1 MKFSMVRLRSPQV
14 FDGSTLL
21 TRSFRFAIWLI
32 VVTAFV
38 VSGCSSI
45 LGRGT
50 RDRGP
55 QKDVLATEPNIEPLV
70 FIADYAS
77 GAINATGG
85 MDVWMK
91 TKKLDLYGVVTVYE
105 PDDSFYLTEHHFEV
119 YPWLNSIKV
128 SAQEPLSRFVWQ
140 FSEGR
145 FNVLEGDEKVDVSP
159 SCLLSRAE
167 TGVSYR
173 DYAEAILNAITAP
186 LRFLDVSVG
195 FIKEPGPV
203 KMEGQWYYP
212 IAQTYPAQKASG
224 PGSEQMDVTPVE
236 GPRPAGTQP
245 YWSKVVFFQNRDS
258 PASGGQ
264 GSLVDMVWF
273 ADIDQK
279 KFLAVR
285 GYDYEEVQEGGVLVP
300 TRVEIFRTD
309 ARAVTEERLVK
320 IDFK

>member
-1 MKFSMVRLRSPQV
+1 MKFAI
-14 FDGSTLL
+14 FDSCPPFVW
-21 TRSFRFAIWLI
+21 RVKFAIWLI
-32 VVTAFV
+32 VVAAFI

-45 LGRGT
+45 FHRPSSILGPGTRDEERGT
-50 RDRGP
+50 RDLGP
-55 QKDVLATEPNIEPLV
+55 QKDVLVAEPNIEPLV

-91 TKKLDLYGVVTVYE
+91 TKKLALIGVGTFFE
-105 PDDSFYLTEHHFEV
+105 PDDSLYLTEHHFEV

-140 FSEGR
+140 LSEGR
-145 FNVLEGDEKVDVSP
+145 FNVLEGDERDPALREPKVDVST
-159 SCLLSRAE
+159 RI
-167 TGVSYR
+167 VSYR
-173 DYAEAILNAITAP
+173 DYVEAILNAITAP

-212 IAQTYPAQKASG
+212 IAQTYPAPKAIG
-224 PGSEQMDVTPVE
+224 PGSEQMDVIPVE
-236 GPRPAGTQP
+236 P

-258 PASGGQ
+258 
-264 GSLVDMVWF
+264 SLVDMVWF

-285 GYDYEEVQEGGVLVP
+285 GYDYEEVEEGGILVP
-300 TRVEIFRTD
+300 TKIEIFKTN

-320 IDFK
+320 IDFH